1 MGMAPKKAKRDRL
14 TEFPTTIRL
23 PADLR
28 ERVEALIPKIGS
40 KSTVLRLAVAE
51 GVRALERRYR

>member
-1 MGMAPKKAKRDRL
+1 MPRKPKSERL
-14 TEFPTTIRL
+14 TEYPSTVRL

-51 GVRALERRYR
+51 GVRALERRYK

>member
-1 MGMAPKKAKRDRL
+1 MPRKPKRERL
-14 TEFPTTIRL
+14 TEYPTTIRL

-28 ERVEALIPKIGS
+28 ERVEGLIPKIGS

-51 GVRALERRYR
+51 GIRALERRYR